1 LKSLIQNRK
10 FSFVPIAIFA
20 MPGSNSVIRRY
31 TPPTCTLEI
40 LAQSSPLS
48 RLIGQTVLNQLRFQL
63 HFDDPTLPEELRVPI
78 QGDRDQLEALCNAVT
93 NYVQALLQKSADNF
107 CLTSLES
114 QPSSKTSDQPE
125 VQDVTPSSSSSPKIP
140 NPSNMGIL
148 EATIYLES
156 SDNLTHKL
164 YLGSLASQTSGPII
178 QLTLLQ
184 LFDLSTALEEYSTD
198 VITLPNLNSEKSII
212 PSLPTWTPIAA
223 VIALALGL
231 APLTWQYA
239 SSIRQNQQTAKNTNS
254 DTQPATTETAP
265 PPNLTTPQGE
275 LTPFAG
281 LPSPPSSGD
290 TIKLPD
296 VETPIIPA
304 DSTLDPKPL
313 TFPNGTVPPA
323 ARTLPNNGLT
333 IPPQTQPVPP
343 SSLQI
348 PGTEPIPSSQQNS
361 TGVINQGGIPPVTGQ
376 NLPSGNTSSISS
388 ISGSISEQISSP
400 RQVQQLDQA
409 ASATKS
415 PDNDLIEKL
424 RSARQRP
431 FPTEVAAEENKL
443 FDVPQAAEARAYLQ
457 KNWRPPTGF
466 SQTLEY
472 SLILGVDG
480 TIERILPLNR
490 AAREYINDTGI
501 PEIGKPFVSTNQA
514 GQNLRLR
521 VVFSP
526 DGKVQTF
533 PEAP

>member
-1 LKSLIQNRK
+1 
-10 FSFVPIAIFA
+10 

-78 QGDRDQLEALCNAVT
+78 QGDRDQLEALFNAVT

-114 QPSSKTSDQPE
+114 QPSSNTSDQPE
-125 VQDVTPSSSSSPKIP
+125 VQDVTPSSSSSPKTP
-140 NPSNMGIL
+140 NPSSMGIL

-164 YLGSLASQTSGPII
+164 YLGSLASQTSGPVI

-198 VITLPNLNSEKSII
+198 VITLPNLNTEKSII

-265 PPNLTTPQGE
+265 SPNLTTPQRE

-281 LPSPPSSGD
+281 LPSPPGIGD
-290 TIKLPD
+290 TIKPPD
-296 VETPIIPA
+296 LETPVIPP

-323 ARTLPNNGLT
+323 ARTSPNNGLT

-348 PGTEPIPSSQQNS
+348 PGTAPIPSSQQNS

-388 ISGSISEQISSP
+388 IPGSVVTLPNDVQSQISGQQSSTP
-400 RQVQQLDQA
+400 NSQQLDQA
-409 ASATKS
+409 ASATKT
-415 PDNDLIEKL
+415 PTVARDNDLITKL
-424 RSARQRP
+424 RAAKTTQL
-431 FPTEVAAEENKL
+431 PTTVAAEENKL

-457 KNWRPPTGF
+457 KNWRPPAGF

-472 SLILGVDG
+472 SLMLGVDG

-490 AAREYINDTGI
+490 AAREFIDDTGI

>member
-1 LKSLIQNRK
+1 
-10 FSFVPIAIFA
+10 

-48 RLIGQTVLNQLRFQL
+48 RWIGQTVLNQLRFQL
-63 HFDDPTLPEELRVPI
+63 HYDDPTLPEELRVPI

-125 VQDVTPSSSSSPKIP
+125 VQDVTPSSSSSPKTP
-140 NPSNMGIL
+140 NPSSMGIL

-164 YLGSLASQTSGPII
+164 YLGSLANQTSGPII

-184 LFDLSTALEEYSTD
+184 LFDLATALEEYSTD
-198 VITLPNLNSEKSII
+198 VIILPNLNSEKSII

-239 SSIRQNQQTAKNTNS
+239 SSMRQNQQQTAKKTTS
-254 DTQPATTETAP
+254 DTQPATTVTAP
-265 PPNLTTPQGE
+265 SLNLTTPQPE
-275 LTPFAG
+275 WTSFAG

-290 TIKLPD
+290 TIKPPD
-296 VETPIIPA
+296 LETPVIPA

-313 TFPNGTVPPA
+313 TFPDATVPPT

-348 PGTEPIPSSQQNS
+348 PGTAPIPSSQQNS

-388 ISGSISEQISSP
+388 ISGSIATLPNDVQSQISGQQSSTP
-400 RQVQQLDQA
+400 NSQQLDQA

-431 FPTEVAAEENKL
+431 FPTQVAAEENKL

-480 TIERILPLNR
+480 TIERIFPLNR

-533 PEAP
+533 PENP